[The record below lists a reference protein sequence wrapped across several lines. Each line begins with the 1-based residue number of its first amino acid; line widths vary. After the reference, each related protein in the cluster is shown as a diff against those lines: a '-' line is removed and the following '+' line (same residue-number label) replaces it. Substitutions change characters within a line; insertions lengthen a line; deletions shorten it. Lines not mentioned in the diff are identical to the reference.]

1 MTCDMLAEGGT
12 IMTIAEIAQRAGVSK
27 AAVSRYLN
35 NGYVSSEK
43 REAIRRVIEETGYVP
58 SQQAQTLRTGKS
70 RMIGVI
76 VPRIDS
82 ESISRVVAGISQVL
96 EAQAYR
102 LLLANTDNRIEKELE
117 YLEVFRGGNVDGVIL
132 VATMLSAAHRKAL
145 AALGVPA
152 VLVGQQMDG
161 ISCVYHDDRGAA
173 RAVTELLLQ
182 KGRRRIGYIG
192 VTPRDRAAGSARRA
206 GYQDAFHAA
215 GMEPDPVLMEQSDF
229 SIDGGSSAAERLLAR
244 VPDIEGVFCATDSI
258 AIGAKKQLEMLGKR
272 IPEDVALAGI
282 GHSRMSEL
290 VRPRLATAHYY
301 YQSSGEEA
309 ARDLLE
315 IIEQGVDRKKQL
327 MLGFEVFT
335 GESV

>member
-1 MTCDMLAEGGT
+1 
-12 IMTIAEIAQRAGVSK
+12 MTIAEIARRAGVSK

-82 ESISRVVAGISQVL
+82 ESISRVVAGISRVL
-96 EAQAYR
+96 EEQGYR

-117 YLEVFRGGNVDGVIL
+117 YLEVFRSGNVDGVIL
-132 VATMLSAAHRKAL
+132 VATILSAAHRKAL
-145 AALGVPA
+145 TALGVPV
-152 VLVGQQMDG
+152 VLAGQKMEG

-173 RAVTELLLQ
+173 CAVTELLLHS
-182 KGRRRIGYIG
+182 GRRRVGYIG
-192 VTPRDRAAGSARRA
+192 VTPRDKAAGAARRA
-206 GYQDAFHAA
+206 GYQDALHAA
-215 GMEPDPVLMEQSDF
+215 GMEPDPALMEQSDF
-229 SIDGGSSAAERLLAR
+229 SIDGGYAAAERLLTR
-244 VPDIEGVFCATDSI
+244 VPDIEGIFCATDSI
-258 AIGAKKQLEMLGKR
+258 ALGAKKRLEERGRR
-272 IPEDVALAGI
+272 IPDDVALAGI

-301 YQSSGEEA
+301 YQTSGEEA

-315 IIEQGVDRKKQL
+315 IIGQGLDRKKQL
-327 MLGFEVFT
+327 MLGFKVYP

>member
-1 MTCDMLAEGGT
+1 M
-12 IMTIAEIAQRAGVSK
+12 
-27 AAVSRYLN
+27 
-35 NGYVSSEK
+35 
-43 REAIRRVIEETGYVP
+43 
-58 SQQAQTLRTGKS
+58 
-70 RMIGVI
+70 
-76 VPRIDS
+76 
-82 ESISRVVAGISQVL
+82 

-182 KGRRRIGYIG
+182 KGRRLIGYIG

-215 GMEPDPVLMEQSDF
+215 DVY
-229 SIDGGSSAAERLLAR
+229 
-244 VPDIEGVFCATDSI
+244 
-258 AIGAKKQLEMLGKR
+258 KR
-272 IPEDVALAGI
+272 Q
-282 GHSRMSEL
+282 R
-290 VRPRLATAHYY
+290 
-301 YQSSGEEA
+301 
-309 ARDLLE
+309 
-315 IIEQGVDRKKQL
+315 
-327 MLGFEVFT
+327 
-335 GESV
+335 

>member
-1 MTCDMLAEGGT
+1 
-12 IMTIAEIAQRAGVSK
+12 MTISEIALRAGVSK

-70 RMIGVI
+70 RMVGVV

-82 ESISRVVAGISQVL
+82 ESISRVVAGISKVL
-96 EAQAYR
+96 EAQDYR
-102 LLLANTDNRIEKELE
+102 LLLANTDNNIQKELE
-117 YLEVFRGGNVDGVIL
+117 YLEVFRSGNVDGVIL
-132 VATMLSAAHRKAL
+132 VATILSAAHKQAL
-145 AALGVPA
+145 GALGVPA
-152 VLVGQQMDG
+152 VLAGQRMEG
-161 ISCVYHDDRGAA
+161 MSCVYHDDKGAA

-182 KGRRRIGYIG
+182 GGRRRIGYIG
-192 VTPRDRAAGSARRA
+192 VTPRDKAAGAARRA
-206 GYQDAFHAA
+206 GWQEAMRDA
-215 GMEPDPVLMEQSDF
+215 GQEPLPEWMEQSDF
-229 SIDGGSSAAERLLAR
+229 SIDGGCAAAERLLSR

-258 AIGAKKQLEMLGKR
+258 AVGAKKRLEESGRK

-282 GHSRMSEL
+282 GHSRLSEL
-290 VRPRLATAHYY
+290 VRPKLATAHYY
-301 YQSSGEEA
+301 YQASGEEA

-315 IIEQGVDRKKQL
+315 ILDRGIDRKKQL
-327 MLGFEVFT
+327 MLGFEVYP

>member
-1 MTCDMLAEGGT
+1 
-12 IMTIAEIAQRAGVSK
+12 MTIAEIASRAGVSK

-70 RMIGVI
+70 RMVGVI

-82 ESISRVVAGISQVL
+82 ESISRVVAGISRVL
-96 EAQAYR
+96 EEQGYR
-102 LLLANTDNRIEKELE
+102 LLLANTDNRVEKELE
-117 YLEVFRGGNVDGVIL
+117 YLEVFRSGNVDGVIL
-132 VATMLSAAHRKAL
+132 VATILSAAHKQ
-145 AALGVPA
+145 ALGALGCPA
-152 VLVGQQMDG
+152 VLAGQRMEG
-161 ISCVYHDDRGAA
+161 LSCVYHDDEGAA

-182 KGRRRIGYIG
+182 NGRRRIGYIG
-192 VTPRDRAAGSARRA
+192 VTPRDKAAGAARRA
-206 GYQDAFHAA
+206 GWQEAMRAA
-215 GMEPDPVLMEQSDF
+215 GQEPDPAWMEQSDF
-229 SIDGGSSAAERLLAR
+229 SIDGGYAAAERLLAR
-244 VPDIEGVFCATDSI
+244 VPDMEGIFCATDSI
-258 AIGAKKQLEMLGKR
+258 AIGAKKWLEEHGRR
-272 IPEDVALAGI
+272 IPADIALAGI
-282 GHSRMSEL
+282 GHSRLSEL

-315 IIEQGVDRKKQL
+315 IIEQGIDRKKQL
-327 MLGFEVFT
+327 MLGFAVHR

>member
-117 YLEVFRGGNVDGVIL
+117 YLEVFRSGNVDGVIL

-152 VLVGQQMDG
+152 VLVGPSCCCKKDVAGSG
-161 ISCVYHDDRGAA
+161 ILVLR
-173 RAVTELLLQ
+173 RVTAQPVL
-182 KGRRRIGYIG
+182 
-192 VTPRDRAAGSARRA
+192 RAAQVIRMRFMQPAW
-206 GYQDAFHAA
+206 
-215 GMEPDPVLMEQSDF
+215 
-229 SIDGGSSAAERLLAR
+229 
-244 VPDIEGVFCATDSI
+244 
-258 AIGAKKQLEMLGKR
+258 
-272 IPEDVALAGI
+272 
-282 GHSRMSEL
+282 SRTL
-290 VRPRLATAHYY
+290 C
-301 YQSSGEEA
+301 
-309 ARDLLE
+309 
-315 IIEQGVDRKKQL
+315 
-327 MLGFEVFT
+327 
-335 GESV
+335 